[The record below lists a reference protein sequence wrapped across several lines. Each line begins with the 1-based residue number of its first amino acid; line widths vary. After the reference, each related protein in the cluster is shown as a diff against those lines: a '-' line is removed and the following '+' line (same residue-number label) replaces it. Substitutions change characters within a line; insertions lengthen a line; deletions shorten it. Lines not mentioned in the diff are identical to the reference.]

1 MECPVTVASVM
12 GRFGAPGCTVAWE
25 ATFHWK
31 FGHGRWLAPAT
42 IDTMAAL
49 PGRGVRSVLVTNPGF
64 LADCLET
71 VYEMDVLN
79 AGVFR
84 QAGGVSFRR
93 IAPPDAE
100 SAARFLAQVR
110 GALTPASGRPAR

>member
-1 MECPVTVASVM
+1 
-12 GRFGAPGCTVAWE
+12 
-25 ATFHWK
+25 
-31 FGHGRWLAPAT
+31 
-42 IDTMAAL
+42 MAAL

-79 AGVFR
+79 AGVVR

-100 SAARFLAQVR
+100 SAARFLAQVC